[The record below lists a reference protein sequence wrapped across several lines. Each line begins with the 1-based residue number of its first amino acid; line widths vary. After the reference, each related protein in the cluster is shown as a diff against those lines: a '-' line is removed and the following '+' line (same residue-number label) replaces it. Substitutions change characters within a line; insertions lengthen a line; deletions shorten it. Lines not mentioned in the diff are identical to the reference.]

1 MRAAVWHGQKD
12 IRVDEK
18 NVENVE
24 NTQVKIKVAWTGIC
38 GSDLHEYVAGPII
51 IPEVEPDA
59 LTGKSAPITMGH
71 EFSGII
77 EEIGSDVSNL
87 NLGDRVTVNP
97 LIVSGKFNDELT
109 DMYEGFAF
117 IGLNQDGGFADYVVV
132 EEKHAVKLGK
142 NVSLEDAALIEPTAV
157 AVQAVKES
165 DLKFG
170 DNVAV
175 FGAGPIGLLTII
187 AAKAAGAK
195 DIFAFDLSDERLKKA
210 KEVGA
215 THVVNSGE
223 TDAVQ
228 FIKKHYPL
236 GVDIS
241 FEVAGVEPT
250 FKQALASTRARGK
263 LTVISI
269 FEKPFEFNP
278 MDLTTTGV
286 HIHATLAYEPDIF
299 RTTAEM
305 INTGTLDPSPVIT
318 SHIELENIVNEGFEA
333 LLNDKSQSKIL
344 VKLSGEK

>member
-1 MRAAVWHGQKD
+1 MRAAVWYGKKD
-12 IRVDEK
+12 IRVEEK
-18 NVENVE
+18 NVADVQRNE
-24 NTQVKIKVAWTGIC
+24 VKVKVAWTGIC

-51 IPEVEPDA
+51 IPENEPDA
-59 LTGKSAPITMGH
+59 LTGKTAPLTMGH
-71 EFSGII
+71 EFSGVI
-77 EEIGSDVSNL
+77 EEVGKDVTNL
-87 NLGDRVTVNP
+87 KVGDRVTVNP
-97 LIVSGKFNDELT
+97 LIVSGKHDDVLT
-109 DMYEGFAF
+109 DMYEAFAF

-132 EEKHAVKLGK
+132 DEHHAIKLGD
-142 NVSLEDAALIEPTAV
+142 NVSLEEAALIEPTAV
-157 AVQAVKES
+157 AVQAIKES

-195 DIFAFDLSDERLKKA
+195 DIFAFDLSEERLKKA
-210 KEVGA
+210 EEVGA
-215 THVVNSGE
+215 THIVNSSKE
-223 TDAVQ
+223 DPVA
-228 FIKKHYPL
+228 FIRKHYPL

-250 FKQALASTRARGK
+250 FNQALASTRARGK

-269 FEKPFEFNP
+269 FEKGFDFHP

-286 HIHATLAYEPDIF
+286 HVHATLAYEPEVF
-299 RTTAEM
+299 KTTIEM

-318 SHIELENIVNEGFEA
+318 SHIELENIIGQGFEA
-333 LLNDKSQSKIL
+333 LLNDKSQAKIL